1 MPTNDHTP
9 GNELKGHEA
18 DKHHGRSEEQ
28 PGYET
33 TDVNVKGVVV
43 FLAGLSGFVLIFFVF
58 CFGMGRAIN
67 SALEKSD
74 GPVTKWNQ
82 LSSFAGAA
90 TTGGKRQDLASD
102 PEIRQKALEQITTAF
117 PSPRLDTDDGEQ
129 AIADMHAREDLLLD
143 HYSSSSSQPGTI
155 RIPVEQAMQLI
166 VKRGLPVETQG
177 AAVTQLAGDAQPPI
191 EAPLTTGF
199 ARTGY
204 ELDVMETRAQKI
216 SYGKAEAAAHAESK
230 TSK

>member
-9 GNELKGHEA
+9 GNEL
-18 DKHHGRSEEQ
+18 HGAEDAKVHDRSDEQ

-33 TDVNVKGVVV
+33 TDVNVNGVIV
-43 FLAGLSGFVLIFFVF
+43 FLAGLCGFVLIFFVF

-67 SALEKSD
+67 NALEKND
-74 GPVTKWNQ
+74 GPVSKWNE

-102 PEIRQKALEQITTAF
+102 PEIRQKALEQLTTSF
-117 PSPRLDTDDGEQ
+117 PAPRVDTDDGEQ

-143 HYSSSSSQPGTI
+143 HYSSSASQPGII
-155 RIPVEQAMQLI
+155 RIPVEEAMRLI
-166 VKRGLPVETQG
+166 VQRGLPVEAQPVT
-177 AAVTQLAGDAQPPI
+177 ATQLAGDAQPPI

-204 ELDVMETRAQKI
+204 ELDVMEARAQKVT
-216 SYGKAEAAAHAESK
+216 YGKAEESAQAETK
-230 TSK
+230 ANK

>member
-9 GNELKGHEA
+9 GNELHGAEA
-18 DKHHGRSEEQ
+18 DKLHGRNEEQ

-33 TDVNVKGVVV
+33 TDVNVNGVIV

-67 SALEKSD
+67 HALETND
-74 GPVTKWNQ
+74 GPVSKWNE

-102 PEIRQKALEQITTAF
+102 PEIRQKSLEQLTASF
-117 PSPRLDTDDGEQ
+117 PSPRVDTDDGDQ

-143 HYSSSSSQPGTI
+143 HYSSSASQPGTI
-155 RIPVEQAMQLI
+155 RIPVEEAMQLI
-166 VKRGLPVETQG
+166 VKRGLPVAPQSATS
-177 AAVTQLAGDAQPPI
+177 TQLAGDAQPAI
-191 EAPLTTGF
+191 QAPLTTGF

-204 ELDVMETRAQKI
+204 ELDTMETRAQKLT
-216 SYGKAEAAAHAESK
+216 YGKAEAAHAESGK
-230 TSK
+230 